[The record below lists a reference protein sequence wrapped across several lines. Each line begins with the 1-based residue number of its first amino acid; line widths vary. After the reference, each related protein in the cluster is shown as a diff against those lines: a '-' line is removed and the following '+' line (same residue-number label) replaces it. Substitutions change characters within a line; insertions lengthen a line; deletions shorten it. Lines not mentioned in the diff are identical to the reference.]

1 MGNSMKYKK
10 ISALLVWSLALFGCD
25 SGSYKEKNQRIVI
38 DSMKKQLP
46 IVYDENFTLVDV
58 LKDNDQFI
66 YKYEIKNIEEVELTS
81 PEFEQSSRTEI
92 LELYCSDN
100 KGIAHFKEIFMDGI
114 RYDYFLNNKKMLSI
128 NVKSTDCTK

>member
-38 DSMKKQLP
+38 DSMKKKLP
-46 IVYDENFTLVDV
+46 IVYDENFALVDV
-58 LKDNDQFI
+58 SKDNDQFI

-81 PEFEQSSRTEI
+81 PEFEQSSRSGI

-100 KGIAHFKEIFMDGI
+100 KDIAHFKEIFMDGI
-114 RYDYFLNNKKMLSI
+114 RYDYYLNNKKMLSI
-128 NVKSTDCTK
+128 IVKSTDCTR

>member
-1 MGNSMKYKK
+1 M
-10 ISALLVWSLALFGCD
+10 VWSLALFGCD

-114 RYDYFLNNKKMLSI
+114 RYDYYLNNKKMLSI

>member
-38 DSMKKQLP
+38 DSMKKQFP

-114 RYDYFLNNKKMLSI
+114 RYDYYLNNKKMLSI

>member
-114 RYDYFLNNKKMLSI
+114 RYDYYLNNKKMLSI

>member
-114 RYDYFLNNKKMLSI
+114 RYDYYLNNKKMLSI
-128 NVKSTDCTK
+128 NVKSTDCTR

>member
-1 MGNSMKYKK
+1 M
-10 ISALLVWSLALFGCD
+10 VWSLALFGCD

-114 RYDYFLNNKKMLSI
+114 RYDYYLNNKKMLSI
-128 NVKSTDCTK
+128 NVKSTDCTR

>member
-25 SGSYKEKNQRIVI
+25 SGSYKEKNQRIII

-114 RYDYFLNNKKMLSI
+114 RYDYYLNNKKMLSI

>member
-1 MGNSMKYKK
+1 MKYKK

-38 DSMKKQLP
+38 DSMKKQFP

-66 YKYEIKNIEEVELTS
+66 YKYEIKNIEEVKLTS

-114 RYDYFLNNKKMLSI
+114 RYDYYLNNK
-128 NVKSTDCTK
+128 NVIH

>member
-38 DSMKKQLP
+38 DSMKKKLP
-46 IVYDENFTLVDV
+46 VVYDENFALVDV
-58 LKDNDQFI
+58 SKDNDQFI

-81 PEFEQSSRTEI
+81 PEFEQSSRTGI

-100 KGIAHFKEIFMDGI
+100 KDIAHFKEIFMDGI
-114 RYDYFLNNKKMLSI
+114 RYDYYLNNKKMLSI
-128 NVKSTDCTK
+128 IVKSTDCTR

>member
-1 MGNSMKYKK
+1 M
-10 ISALLVWSLALFGCD
+10 ALFGCD

-114 RYDYFLNNKKMLSI
+114 RYDYYLNNKKMLSI

>member
-81 PEFEQSSRTEI
+81 LEFEQSSRTEI

-114 RYDYFLNNKKMLSI
+114 RYDYYLNNKKMLSI

>member
-114 RYDYFLNNKKMLSI
+114 RYDYYLNNKKMLSI
-128 NVKSTDCTK
+128 NVKSTDCSK

>member
-100 KGIAHFKEIFMDGI
+100 KGIAHFKEIFMNGI

>member
-1 MGNSMKYKK
+1 MKYKK

-114 RYDYFLNNKKMLSI
+114 RYDYYLNNKKMLSI
-128 NVKSTDCTK
+128 NVKSTDCTR

>member
-38 DSMKKQLP
+38 DSMKKKLP
-46 IVYDENFTLVDV
+46 IVYDENFALVDV
-58 LKDNDQFI
+58 SKDNDQFI

-81 PEFEQSSRTEI
+81 PEFEQSSRTGI

-100 KGIAHFKEIFMDGI
+100 KDIAHFKEIFMDGI
-114 RYDYFLNNKKMLSI
+114 RYDYYLNNKKMLSI
-128 NVKSTDCTK
+128 IVKSTDCIR

>member
-38 DSMKKQLP
+38 DSMKKKLP
-46 IVYDENFTLVDV
+46 IVYDENFALVDV
-58 LKDNDQFI
+58 SKDNNQFI

-81 PEFEQSSRTEI
+81 PEFEQSSRTGI

-100 KGIAHFKEIFMDGI
+100 KDIAHFKEIFMDGI
-114 RYDYFLNNKKMLSI
+114 RYDYYLNNKKMLSI
-128 NVKSTDCTK
+128 IVKSTDCTR

>member
-1 MGNSMKYKK
+1 MKYKK

-114 RYDYFLNNKKMLSI
+114 RYDYYLNNKKMLSI
-128 NVKSTDCTK
+128 NVKSTDCSK

>member
-1 MGNSMKYKK
+1 MKYKK

-38 DSMKKQLP
+38 DSMKKKLP
-46 IVYDENFTLVDV
+46 IVYDENFALVDV
-58 LKDNDQFI
+58 SKDNDQFI

-81 PEFEQSSRTEI
+81 PEFEQSSRTGI

-100 KGIAHFKEIFMDGI
+100 KDIAHFKEIFMDGI
-114 RYDYFLNNKKMLSI
+114 RYDYYLNNKKMLSI
-128 NVKSTDCTK
+128 IVKSTDCTR

>member
-1 MGNSMKYKK
+1 MKYKK

-114 RYDYFLNNKKMLSI
+114 RYDYYLNNKKMLSI